1 MTGSDSPPTAADSP
15 PDGPGWDDLIQVV
28 PRLIDRTRRQAELA
42 RALAG
47 LVPCLT
53 PFGPRRPAA
62 SAAAPPAPAP
72 EHERVDVLT
81 VLAEPDPEPEGP
93 AAGVQPSAAEHR
105 NGSTPVVASA
115 TPSVPAGDESDLP
128 IQDYDSLAAS
138 QVVPR
143 LATLD
148 RDDLLAIQRYESAT
162 RGRQTILN
170 RVAQL
175 LSEP

>member
-1 MTGSDSPPTAADSP
+1 MTGSDTPPSTADGP
-15 PDGPGWDDLIQVV
+15 PDGPGWDDLIQLV
-28 PRLIDRTRRQAELA
+28 PRLVDRTRRQAELA
-42 RALAG
+42 RALVG
-47 LVPCLT
+47 LLPCLT
-53 PFGPRRPAA
+53 PFGPRPPAA
-62 SAAAPPAPAP
+62 SSAPPAPAP

-81 VLAEPDPEPEGP
+81 VLAEPEPEGLT
-93 AAGVQPSAAEHR
+93 AGLPTSAAEHR
-105 NGSTPVVASA
+105 NGSTPVDAETTS
-115 TPSVPAGDESDLP
+115 SVPAGDESDLP

-148 RDDLLAIQRYESAT
+148 HDDLLAIQRYESAT